1 MKGFK
6 ELSYEDLMK
15 NVCDPNKLGFE
26 TTEEITGI
34 VGIIGEERAKAALQF
49 GCTIDKK
56 GYNMYIAG
64 ESGGGKTTYAK
75 TYINKVAQGKDVPF
89 DWVYVYNFDFP
100 DNPIALSFHAGE
112 GKVFRKDMDDF
123 IEDLLVQV
131 KKAFSEEEYE
141 KRKKK
146 ILKAFEKQKEDLM
159 DEISVKAESLGF
171 VAKASSTGI
180 YFLPL
185 VDGEMIN
192 EEQYAE
198 LPEEVQMKI
207 QENSRIIQS
216 EAAEMMKKI
225 KAIDKEIK
233 KKVERLDYEIGLFVV
248 GNSLQDLKRKYAD
261 HPKAATY
268 LDKVK
273 EDILENIKSLY
284 QEEDVEA
291 EPQFPWGGNSKKDI
305 VKKYKVNLF
314 IDNSQQKGAP
324 LIVDYNPNFYNLVGK
339 VEYQN
344 EMGNLVTDFTQ
355 IKPGLLH
362 QANGGYLILQID
374 DILKKPFA
382 WDAIKRSLKTK
393 EIEIESLRD
402 QQGAVVISSLKP
414 ENIPLDIKIIL
425 VGSNY
430 MYHVLYENDEDFHKL
445 FKIKVDFDIEAEK
458 NAKNI
463 KLMAK
468 FIRNFV
474 DTEKTP
480 HLDKYAVAEMIQYCS
495 RMAEDQ
501 TKITTRYNEIVEILI
516 EANGWAQLEG
526 AKLIKKEHIEKA
538 LHEKEMRSNLY
549 EEKMDKQ
556 IDDEMIMLDCKGERI
571 GQINGLAVL
580 DTGDYTFGK
589 PTRITATTYMGRSGI
604 VNIEKEASMSGKIHN
619 KGAQILA
626 GYLGHQYAQDR
637 PLALAARIS
646 FEQNYS
652 GIDGDSAS
660 STELY
665 AILSSL
671 ADAPIKQ
678 SLAVTGSI
686 NQWGDIQPIGGVM
699 YKVEGFFKLCK
710 TRGLTGDQGVIIPW
724 QNVKELV
731 LKKEVIDAVKDG
743 MFHIYPVH
751 TIEEGIEILTGVPA
765 GKPDKNGKYPEDS
778 IHGRVNA
785 KLTRFHKETS
795 RYDEDHVVDK
805 RKTKT
810 TTKKKSSLDSMD
822 TDDYDEDL
830 D

>member
-6 ELSYEDLMK
+6 ELTYEDLMK
-15 NVCDPNKLGFE
+15 NVCDPDKLGFE

-34 VGIIGEERAKAALQF
+34 VGIIGEERAKVALQF

-64 ESGGGKTTYAK
+64 DSGSGKTTYAK
-75 TYINKVAQGKDVPF
+75 TYIKKVAASKPVPY
-89 DWVYVYNFDFP
+89 DWCYVYNFDFP
-100 DNPIALSFHAGE
+100 DNPVALSFHAGE
-112 GKVFRKDMDDF
+112 GKVFKEDMEDF
-123 IEDLLVQV
+123 IEDLLIQV

-146 ILKAFEKQKEDLM
+146 ILKSFEQEKEDFF
-159 DEISVKAESLGF
+159 DEISKKAEKLGF
-171 VAKASSTGI
+171 VAKQSQTGI

-185 VDGEMIN
+185 VNGEMIN
-192 EEQYAE
+192 EEEYAE
-198 LPEEVQMKI
+198 LPEEVQLKI
-207 QENSRIIQS
+207 QENSRIIQQ
-216 EAAEMMKKI
+216 EASEMMKKVRN
-225 KAIDKEIK
+225 IDKEIK
-233 KKVERLDYEIGLFVV
+233 KKVESLDYEIGLYVV
-248 GNSLQDLKRKYAD
+248 GNSIAELKKKYKD
-261 HPKAATY
+261 HPEATNY

-273 EDILENIKSLY
+273 DDILENIKSLY
-284 QEEDVEA
+284 ADEEQQEEA
-291 EPQFPWGGNSKKDI
+291 MFPWGGNKKQDL

-314 IDNSQQKGAP
+314 VDNSKTKGAP
-324 LIVDYNPNFYNLVGK
+324 LIVDFNPNFYNLVGK

-344 EMGNLVTDFTQ
+344 EMGNLVTDFTHV
-355 IKPGLLH
+355 KPGLLH
-362 QANGGYLILQID
+362 QANGGYLILQIED
-374 DILKKPFA
+374 LIKKPFA

-393 EIEIESLRD
+393 EVEIESLRD
-402 QQGAVVISSLKP
+402 QQGSVVISSLKP
-414 ENIPLDIKIIL
+414 QNIPLDIKVIL

-430 MYHVLYENDEDFHKL
+430 IYHVLYENDEDFRKL
-445 FKIKVDFDIEAEK
+445 FKIKVDFDIEADK

-480 HLDKYAVAEMIQYCS
+480 QLDKYAVAEVIQYCS

-501 TKITTRYNEIVEILI
+501 TKMTTKYNEIVELLI
-516 EANGWAQLEG
+516 ESNGWAAIEG
-526 AKLIKKEHIEKA
+526 AKVITRDHVMKA

-549 EEKMDKQ
+549 EEKMDEQ
-556 IDDEMIMLDCKGERI
+556 INNNTIMLDCKGERI

-589 PTRITATTYMGRSGI
+589 PTRITATTYMGRAGV
-604 VNIEKEASMSGKIHN
+604 VNIEKEAGMSGKTHN

-626 GYLGHQYAQDR
+626 GYLGHTYAQDR
-637 PLALAARIS
+637 PLALAARVS

-678 SLAVTGSI
+678 NFAVTGSI
-686 NQWGDIQPIGGVM
+686 NQWGDIQPIGGVT

-710 TRGLTGDQGVIIPW
+710 SRGLTGDQGVVIPI
-724 QNVKELV
+724 QNVKDLV
-731 LKKEVIDAVKDG
+731 LKEEVVEAIRDG
-743 MFHIYPVH
+743 MFHIYPVK
-751 TIEEGIEILTGVPA
+751 TVDEGIEILTGIPA
-765 GKPDKNGKYPEDS
+765 GKPDKKGKYEKDT
-778 IHGRVNA
+778 IHYRVNE
-785 KLTRFHKETS
+785 KLSRFHKETS
-795 RYDEDHVVDK
+795 RYEEDHKVDK
-805 RKTKT
+805 RKKSSS
-810 TTKKKSSLDSMD
+810 KKETSLDSIE
-822 TDDYDEDL
+822 DED
-830 D
+830 